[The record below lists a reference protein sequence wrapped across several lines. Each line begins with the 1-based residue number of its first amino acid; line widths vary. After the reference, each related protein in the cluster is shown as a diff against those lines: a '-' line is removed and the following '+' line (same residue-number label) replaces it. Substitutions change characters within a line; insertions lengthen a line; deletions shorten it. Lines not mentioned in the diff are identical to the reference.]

1 MKFTSDDKLPT
12 IINLGDGRYQF
23 SYNQQPVEV
32 DGKVANEFDH
42 IQLLLPVNKGKLIAA
57 LIEQRYTKDDQIAII
72 FNKEDGS
79 EKHLKEF
86 VDYNIFRE
94 TIKEIVSITLEQ

>member
-12 IINLGDGRYQF
+12 IINLGDGHYQF
-23 SYNQQPVEV
+23 SYNQQSIEV
-32 DGKVANEFDH
+32 DGMVVNEFDH
-42 IQLLLPVNKGKLIAA
+42 IQLPPPVDWSKLIAA
-57 LIEQRYTKDDQIAII
+57 LIGQHYTTDDQIAII

-86 VDYNIFRE
+86 VDYNTFRE
-94 TIKEIVSITLEQ
+94 TIKEIVHVLLT